1 MKLALAIAK
10 DLLLKPA
17 SLDESRIEKL
27 IRSMLSN
34 RVDAADLYFQSC
46 KHIDLHELLHELMM
60 EYK

>member
-1 MKLALAIAK
+1 MTLALNIAK

-17 SLDESRIEKL
+17 SLDESRIEKI

-46 KHIDLHELLHELMM
+46 S
-60 EYK
+60 